1 MVLIINQRTGGH
13 AGAIARADC
22 WESAGGKT
30 QTYTVVTPT
39 EVERRTAG
47 KQVVIA
53 IHGFNVSRPDAV
65 RAYISLERQLA
76 LTADQ
81 VFFGVAWPGDGW
93 IPVVNYPWESGDAA
107 SCGRYLATWLTAAMP
122 QAASFNFVS
131 HSLGGR
137 VLLEAVRTLERSAA
151 QVCITAGAVDD
162 DVLSASYAEVKGK
175 AERISVLTS
184 TKDVVLRA
192 AYPLGDFVTDV
203 FLGDRDSPWHGALG
217 RKGPNPAEVPPGV
230 TTCRIPTDPAYGHG
244 DYFPPGNGGVGNGRW
259 KKSVDY
265 MSRALKGDEPTRWE

>member
-30 QTYTVVTPT
+30 PTYTVVTPT

-81 VFFGVAWPGDGW
+81 VFFGVAWPGDG
-93 IPVVNYPWESGDAA
+93 
-107 SCGRYLATWLTAAMP
+107 
-122 QAASFNFVS
+122 
-131 HSLGGR
+131 
-137 VLLEAVRTLERSAA
+137 
-151 QVCITAGAVDD
+151 
-162 DVLSASYAEVKGK
+162 
-175 AERISVLTS
+175 
-184 TKDVVLRA
+184 
-192 AYPLGDFVTDV
+192 
-203 FLGDRDSPWHGALG
+203 
-217 RKGPNPAEVPPGV
+217 
-230 TTCRIPTDPAYGHG
+230 
-244 DYFPPGNGGVGNGRW
+244 GVGNGRW